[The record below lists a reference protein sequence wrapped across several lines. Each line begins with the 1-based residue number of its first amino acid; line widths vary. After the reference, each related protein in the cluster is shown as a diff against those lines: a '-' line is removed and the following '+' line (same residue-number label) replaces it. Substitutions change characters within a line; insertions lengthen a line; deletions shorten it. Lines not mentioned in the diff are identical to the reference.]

1 MGLRLIMKY
10 MISTNL
16 KHFKQVLMPNPH
28 QRNFN
33 LYIYMYVLRIYIYPP
48 RPPIFPH
55 RLPWK
60 SHLRQTHKDVD
71 SALKLN
77 FESSHPKWK
86 LEHFHAEKTNNQLF
100 FRWYQL
106 SIDWFQSFWLM
117 LVIFCLLKTHLH
129 PWNFTKRVCFPG
141 YHFHPRFPPGGNLY
155 PTKKRSI
162 SDSVVQPSR
171 LQKAV
176 FQTWKVG
183 RFHRVETLPGWEIF
197 FLIRWVKNEHQWSE
211 WMEIWILHESWKRMI
226 CGKTRGRFLVWM
238 GPPRMQSWRRFAL
251 ASKGS

>member
-1 MGLRLIMKY
+1 MGWRLIMKY

-28 QRNFN
+28 QRNLN
-33 LYIYMYVLRIYIYPP
+33 LYIYMYVYMYIHISPEAPYIPVYS
-48 RPPIFPH
+48 RH

-86 LEHFHAEKTNNQLF
+86 LEHFHAVQQKTNQFLDGTNFPLIDSKASGLCKLF
-100 FRWYQL
+100 
-106 SIDWFQSFWLM
+106 
-117 LVIFCLLKTHLH
+117 FCLLKTHFH
-129 PWNFTKRVCFPG
+129 PMKLYKTCLFPG

-162 SDSVVQPSR
+162 SDSVVQPSYKTFCAFKGR
-171 LQKAV
+171 
-176 FQTWKVG
+176 FQTWRSVG
-183 RFHRVETLPGWEIF
+183 NRVETLTVRDF
-197 FLIRWVKNEHQWSE
+197 FFS
-211 WMEIWILHESWKRMI
+211 S
-226 CGKTRGRFLVWM
+226 GG
-238 GPPRMQSWRRFAL
+238 
-251 ASKGS
+251 